1 MRSWRAHRACRPE
14 TSVIAVLKRC
24 QVVCDTPFGLRE
36 CELELP
42 NEATIAA
49 ALEAARP
56 LLGEQAVDWGSVT
69 TGVFGVV
76 QGRQFVP
83 ADGDRIEIYR
93 GLLIDP
99 RRSRR
104 ERAAKASAQ
113 RGKR

>member
-1 MRSWRAHRACRPE
+1 VRSSRARRVCRPE
-14 TSVIAVLKRC
+14 ASAIVVFKRC
-24 QVVCDTPFGLRE
+24 QVVCDAPCGILE

-49 ALEAARP
+49 ALEAARA

-76 QGRQFVP
+76 HGREFVP

-99 RRSRR
+99 SRSRR
-104 ERAAKASAQ
+104 ERAAKATAPRS
-113 RGKR
+113 KR